1 MKPHEY
7 IMAQRNS
14 FAEDEAKA
22 VAAAIVA
29 SGKKGFVSLKA
40 YDEEFD
46 YTLECAECMVGG
58 KAAVTA
64 TAKSNGTVMLAGT
77 IAKTKVSGSA
87 VLNVSPETW
96 ETYED
101 YDEYDDPIT
110 VTVPVRTATA
120 RFFTSKFVIEI
131 VYTLEDNKVI
141 YTSGR
146 VWKK

>member
-1 MKPHEY
+1 M
-7 IMAQRNS
+7 
-14 FAEDEAKA
+14 
-22 VAAAIVA
+22 
-29 SGKKGFVSLKA
+29 
-40 YDEEFD
+40 
-46 YTLECAECMVGG
+46 T
-58 KAAVTA
+58 
-64 TAKSNGTVMLAGT
+64 LAGT
-77 IAKTKVSGSA
+77 IAKTKVSGTV

-131 VYTLEDNKVI
+131 VYTLEDNKVT